1 MENLFENDTSL
12 AQSLRPKDLDEF
24 LGQTHLLKRDGT
36 IYKSIVNAKLKSVIF
51 YGPPGVG
58 KTTLAKIIAS
68 YYKAN
73 FEILNAVLCG
83 VPELRKVI
91 DRAIEDKKRG
101 METLLF
107 VDEVHRWNKAQ
118 QDALLPVLE
127 DNTIKFVGATVENPF
142 FYIIKPL
149 LSRSLLLTLH
159 PLSKDDLGKLFDRAI
174 DYYKKSKNKEIVF
187 DMDTKELIINLSQK
201 DARYLL
207 NIIELIAESS
217 EKDILKLSIDDLDG
231 IIEKKLLFDRSSDQ
245 HYDTIS
251 AFIKSI
257 RGSDPDAAIYYLSLM
272 LDSGEDP
279 RFIARRL
286 IILASEDVG
295 LADPY
300 AITIATS
307 TLDAINFVGLPE
319 AEINLAHATV
329 YLACAPKSNTA
340 YMALNKAKKSIKDEQ
355 ILKIPEHLKNIHTE
369 DLKNRYLYPHD
380 FPEHFVK
387 QRYLSEKRKFY
398 HPSDVGF
405 EKKIKER
412 LQKLWGDDDT

>member
-1 MENLFENDTSL
+1 MESLFESETSL
-12 AQSLRPKDLDEF
+12 AKLLQPRNLDEF
-24 LGQTHLLKRDGT
+24 LGQGHLLKKDGV
-36 IYKSIVNAKLKSVIF
+36 IYKSIVNAKLKSVIL

-68 YYKAN
+68 YSKAN
-73 FEILNAVLCG
+73 FEILNAVLSG
-83 VPELRKVI
+83 LPEFRKII
-91 DRAIEDKKRG
+91 DKAVENKKRG
-101 METLLF
+101 IDTLLF

-159 PLSKDDLGKLFDRAI
+159 PLSKDDLEKLFYRAI

-187 DMDTKELIINLSQK
+187 DKETKDLIINLSQK

-217 EKDILKLSIDDLDG
+217 EENIVKLSKNSLEG

-257 RGSDPDAAIYYLSLM
+257 RGSDPDAAIYYLALM

-286 IILASEDVG
+286 IILASEDIG

-340 YMALNKAKKSIKDEQ
+340 YMALNNAKKSIKDEQ

-398 HPSDVGF
+398 YPSDVGF

-412 LQKLWGDDDT
+412 LQKLWGDENE

>member
-1 MENLFENDTSL
+1 MESLFESETSL
-12 AQSLRPKDLDEF
+12 AKLLQPRNLDEF
-24 LGQTHLLKRDGT
+24 LGQGHLLKKDGV
-36 IYKSIVNAKLKSVIF
+36 IYKSIVNAKLKSVIL

-68 YYKAN
+68 YSKAN
-73 FEILNAVLCG
+73 FEILNAVLSG
-83 VPELRKVI
+83 LPEFRKII
-91 DRAIEDKKRG
+91 DKAVENKKRG
-101 METLLF
+101 IDTLLF

-159 PLSKDDLGKLFDRAI
+159 PLSKDDLEKLFYRAI

-187 DMDTKELIINLSQK
+187 DKETKDLIINLSQK

-217 EKDILKLSIDDLDG
+217 EENIVKLSKNSLEG

-257 RGSDPDAAIYYLSLM
+257 RGSDPDAAIYYLALM

-286 IILASEDVG
+286 IILASEDIG

-340 YMALNKAKKSIKDEQ
+340 YMALNNAKKSIKDEQ

-398 HPSDVGF
+398 YPSDVGF

-412 LQKLWGDDDT
+412 LQKLWGNENE

>member
-1 MENLFENDTSL
+1 MENLFESELSL
-12 AQSLRPKDLDEF
+12 SQAICPKNLDEF
-24 LGQTHLLKRDGT
+24 LGQSHLLRKDGT
-36 IYKSIVNAKLKSVIF
+36 IYKSIINAKLKSVIL

-58 KTTLAKIIAS
+58 KTTLARIIAS
-68 YYKAN
+68 YSKAN
-73 FEILNAVLCG
+73 FETLNAVLSG
-83 VPELRKVI
+83 VPELRKI
-91 DRAIEDKKRG
+91 IEKAIEDKKRG
-101 METLLF
+101 IETLLF

-127 DNTIKFVGATVENPF
+127 DNSIRFVGATVENPF

-174 DYYKKSKNKEIVF
+174 NYYKKSKNKEIIF
-187 DMDTKELIINLSQK
+187 DLQTKELIINLAQK

-207 NIIELIAESS
+207 KIIELIVESS
-217 EKDILKLSIDDLDG
+217 EEDTIKLSKNDLDG
-231 IIEKKLLFDRSSDQ
+231 IIEKKLLFDKSSDQ

-257 RGSDPDAAIYYLSLM
+257 RGSDPDAAIYYLALM
-272 LDSGEDP
+272 LNSGEDP

-286 IILASEDVG
+286 IILASEDIG
-295 LADPY
+295 MADPY
-300 AITIATS
+300 AITIAVA

-329 YLACAPKSNTA
+329 YLACAPKSNSA
-340 YMALNKAKKSIKDEQ
+340 YMALNKAKKSIQDEE

-380 FPEHFVK
+380 FPEHFVR
-387 QRYLSEKRKFY
+387 QRYLSQNKKFY
-398 HPSDVGF
+398 YPSDVGF

-412 LQKLWGDDDT
+412 LQKLWGEEK

>member
-1 MENLFENDTSL
+1 MESLFESETSL
-12 AQSLRPKDLDEF
+12 AKLLQPRNLDEF
-24 LGQTHLLKRDGT
+24 LGQGHLLKKDGV
-36 IYKSIVNAKLKSVIF
+36 IYKSIVNAKLKSVIL

-68 YYKAN
+68 YSKAN
-73 FEILNAVLCG
+73 FEILNAVLSG
-83 VPELRKVI
+83 LPEFRKII
-91 DRAIEDKKRG
+91 DKAVENKKRG
-101 METLLF
+101 IDTLLF

-159 PLSKDDLGKLFDRAI
+159 PLSKDDLEKLFYRAI

-187 DMDTKELIINLSQK
+187 DKETKDLIINLSQK

-217 EKDILKLSIDDLDG
+217 GENIVKLSKNSLEG

-257 RGSDPDAAIYYLSLM
+257 RGSDPDAAIYYLALM
-272 LDSGEDP
+272 LGSGEDP

-286 IILASEDVG
+286 IILASEDIG

-398 HPSDVGF
+398 YPSDVGF

-412 LQKLWGDDDT
+412 LQKLWGNENE

>member
-1 MENLFENDTSL
+1 MESLFESETSL
-12 AQSLRPKDLDEF
+12 AKLLQPRNLDEF
-24 LGQTHLLKRDGT
+24 LGQGHLLKKDGV
-36 IYKSIVNAKLKSVIF
+36 IYKSIVNAKLKSVIL

-68 YYKAN
+68 YSKAN
-73 FEILNAVLCG
+73 FEILNAVLSG
-83 VPELRKVI
+83 LPEFRKII
-91 DRAIEDKKRG
+91 DKAVENKKRG
-101 METLLF
+101 IDTLLF

-159 PLSKDDLGKLFDRAI
+159 PLSKDDLEKLFYRAI

-187 DMDTKELIINLSQK
+187 DKETKDLIINLSQK

-217 EKDILKLSIDDLDG
+217 GENIVKLSKNSLEG

-257 RGSDPDAAIYYLSLM
+257 RGSDPDAAIYYLALM

-286 IILASEDVG
+286 IILASEDIG

-340 YMALNKAKKSIKDEQ
+340 YMALNNAKKSIKDEQ

-369 DLKNRYLYPHD
+369 DLKNRYLYPHN

-398 HPSDVGF
+398 YPSDVGF

-412 LQKLWGDDDT
+412 LQKLWGDENE

>member
-1 MENLFENDTSL
+1 MESLFESETSL
-12 AQSLRPKDLDEF
+12 AKLLQPRNLDEF
-24 LGQTHLLKRDGT
+24 LGQGHLLKKDGV
-36 IYKSIVNAKLKSVIF
+36 IYKSIVNAKLKSVIL

-68 YYKAN
+68 YSKAN
-73 FEILNAVLCG
+73 FEILNAVLSG
-83 VPELRKVI
+83 LPEFRKII
-91 DRAIEDKKRG
+91 DKAVENKKRG
-101 METLLF
+101 IDTLLF

-159 PLSKDDLGKLFDRAI
+159 PLSKDDLEKLFYRAI

-187 DMDTKELIINLSQK
+187 DKETKDLIINLSQK

-217 EKDILKLSIDDLDG
+217 GENIVKLSKNSLEG

-257 RGSDPDAAIYYLSLM
+257 RGSDPDAAIYYLALM

-286 IILASEDVG
+286 IILASEDIG

-398 HPSDVGF
+398 YPSDVGF

-412 LQKLWGDDDT
+412 LQKLWGNENE

>member
-24 LGQTHLLKRDGT
+24 LGQSHLLKRDGT
-36 IYKSIVNAKLKSVIF
+36 IYKGIVNAKLKSVIL
-51 YGPPGVG
+51 YGPPGIG

-68 YYKAN
+68 YSKAN
-73 FEILNAVLCG
+73 FEILNAVLSG

-127 DNTIKFVGATVENPF
+127 DSTIKFVGATVENPF

-174 DYYKKSKNKEIVF
+174 EYYKKFKNKEITF
-187 DMDTKELIINLSQK
+187 DLQTKDLIINLSQK

-207 NIIELIAESS
+207 NIVELIVDSS
-217 EKDILKLSIDDLDG
+217 DTDKLKLSIDDLDG
-231 IIEKKLLFDRSSDQ
+231 IIEKKLLLDRSSDQ

-257 RGSDPDAAIYYLSLM
+257 RGSDPDAAIYYLALM

-286 IILASEDVG
+286 IILASEDIG

-307 TLDAINFVGLPE
+307 ILDAVNFVGLPE

-340 YMALNKAKKSIKDEQ
+340 YMALNNAKKSIKDEQ

-387 QRYLSEKRKFY
+387 QRYLSENRKFY

-412 LQKLWGDDDT
+412 LLKLWGDNEK

>member
-1 MENLFENDTSL
+1 MKNLFESEISL
-12 AQSLRPKDLDEF
+12 SQAIRPKNLDEF
-24 LGQTHLLKRDGT
+24 LGQSHLLRKDGT
-36 IYKSIVNAKLKSVIF
+36 IYKSIVNAKLRSVIL

-68 YYKAN
+68 YSKAN
-73 FEILNAVLCG
+73 FEILNAVLSG
-83 VPELRKVI
+83 VPELRKIIEKAI
-91 DRAIEDKKRG
+91 DDKKRG
-101 METLLF
+101 IETLLF

-127 DNTIKFVGATVENPF
+127 DNTIRFVGATVENPF

-159 PLSKDDLGKLFDRAI
+159 PLNKEDLSKLFDRAI
-174 DYYKKSKNKEIVF
+174 NYYKRYKNKEIIF
-187 DMDTKELIINLSQK
+187 DMQTKELIINLAQK

-207 NIIELIAESS
+207 NIIELIVESS
-217 EKDILKLSIDDLDG
+217 EEDTIRLSKDALDG
-231 IIEKKLLFDRSSDQ
+231 IIEKKLLFDKSSDQ

-257 RGSDPDAAIYYLSLM
+257 RGSDPDAAIYYLALM
-272 LDSGEDP
+272 LNSGEDP

-286 IILASEDVG
+286 IILASEDIG
-295 LADPY
+295 MADPY
-300 AITIATS
+300 AITIAVS
-307 TLDAINFVGLPE
+307 TLDAVNFVGLPE

-340 YMALNKAKKSIKDEQ
+340 YIALNNAKKSIQDEE

-380 FPEHFVK
+380 FPDHFVR
-387 QRYLSEKRKFY
+387 QRYLSENKKFY
-398 HPSDVGF
+398 YPSDVGF

-412 LQKLWGDDDT
+412 IQKLWGDEK